1 MSVPTTTDEQPKSRK
16 ALIIA
21 AAVVV
26 FCCLCS
32 LCLALFWYLY
42 SSGDQLF
49 RLAARQAV
57 DELLRSA
64 RAASGPFAPT
74 EEGDATRA

>member
-16 ALIIA
+16 MLIIA
-21 AAVVV
+21 AAVVA

-32 LCLALFWYLY
+32 LCLALSWYFY

-49 RLAARQAV
+49 GL
-57 DELLRSA
+57 
-64 RAASGPFAPT
+64 
-74 EEGDATRA
+74 

>member
-1 MSVPTTTDEQPKSRK
+1 MSVPNTTDEQPKSRK

-32 LCLALFWYLY
+32 LCLALSWYLY
-42 SSGDQLF
+42 SSGDRLF
-49 RLAARQAV
+49 
-57 DELLRSA
+57 S
-64 RAASGPFAPT
+64 
-74 EEGDATRA
+74 